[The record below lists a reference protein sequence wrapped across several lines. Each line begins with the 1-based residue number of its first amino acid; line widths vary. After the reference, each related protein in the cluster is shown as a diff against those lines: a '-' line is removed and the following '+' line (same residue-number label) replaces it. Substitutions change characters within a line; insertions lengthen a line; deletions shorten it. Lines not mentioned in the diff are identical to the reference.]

1 MDDLLEILEDI
12 DPDNDY
18 ENDEHLID
26 DAHLDSLSLLQL
38 VSELEDTLDIQV
50 TPTELIPANFNS
62 AKAIWAM
69 VQRLQQ
75 EG

>member
-1 MDDLLEILEDI
+1 MDELLEILEDI

-38 VSELEDTLDIQV
+38 VSEL
-50 TPTELIPANFNS
+50 
-62 AKAIWAM
+62 
-69 VQRLQQ
+69 
-75 EG
+75 

>member
-12 DPDNDY
+12 DPDNPY
-18 ENDEHLID
+18 ENDEHLIA
-26 DAHLDSLSLLQL
+26 DAHLDSLSLPQL
-38 VSELEDTLDIQV
+38 VTELEDTFDIQV